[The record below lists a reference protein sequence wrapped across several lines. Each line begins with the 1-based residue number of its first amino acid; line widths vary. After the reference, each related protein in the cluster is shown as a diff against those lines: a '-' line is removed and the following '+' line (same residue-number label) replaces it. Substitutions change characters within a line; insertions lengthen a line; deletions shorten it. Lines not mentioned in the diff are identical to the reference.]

1 MERPVLD
8 THQKAHAINM
18 DRRKYGTLAEIF
30 DEAMVPEAVAQL
42 IHDKDL
48 FRCV

>member
-18 DRRKYGTLAEIF
+18 DRRTCGTLAGIF
-30 DEAMVPEAVAQL
+30 DEAMVPETVAQL
-42 IHDKDL
+42 IHAKDL
-48 FRCV
+48 FRSA